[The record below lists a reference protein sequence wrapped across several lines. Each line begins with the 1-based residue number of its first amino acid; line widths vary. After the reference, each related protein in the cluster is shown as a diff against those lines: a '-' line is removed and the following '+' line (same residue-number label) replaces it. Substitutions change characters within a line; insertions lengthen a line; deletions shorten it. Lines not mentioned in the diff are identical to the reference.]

1 VVTAWPFYDTVGYHL
16 IKKEKDMLFE
26 LLILAG
32 LFCIFVGVTLLGII
46 NWLEAREERKTSERL
61 SKSFR
66 KDNNVN

>member
-1 VVTAWPFYDTVGYHL
+1 
-16 IKKEKDMLFE
+16 MLVE

-32 LFCIFVGVTLLGII
+32 LFLIFVGVGSLAVI

-61 SKSFR
+61 SQSFR

>member
-1 VVTAWPFYDTVGYHL
+1 
-16 IKKEKDMLFE
+16 MLFE

-32 LFCIFVGVTLLGII
+32 LFLIFVGVVSLAVI

-61 SKSFR
+61 SQSFR

>member
-1 VVTAWPFYDTVGYHL
+1 
-16 IKKEKDMLFE
+16 MLFE

-32 LFCIFVGVTLLGII
+32 LFLIFVGVISLAVI

-61 SKSFR
+61 SQSFR